1 MTVAPDTEQ
10 RELTA
15 EIVTSRWRA
24 EDGDFA
30 ILGVLT
36 DEGEEVTVKG
46 ALGHVQIG
54 ERATLGGAWQRH
66 SKHGWQFVVDKV
78 LIAEPVGDAAL
89 IAYLASIKHVG
100 PKGAAWLLEK
110 HGDEVLGVIDA
121 DPERRLRAVPGIGP
135 AKLGAAVRSW
145 ETQGALRAVRL
156 FLEQHGVPA
165 AVAARIY
172 RTLGNDAIAQ
182 LQRDPYS
189 LTEVDGIGFA
199 TADALARALGVGA
212 DSPGRLDAGLVH
224 TLQQAE
230 LDGHCHLP
238 RGELLMRAR
247 RLLGDEA
254 PVEDRLAFLAAAG
267 RVVLEE
273 DRVAEA
279 SMYATERALARKVR
293 ELLDADAA
301 FSLGEVE
308 RPTDGAF
315 VPTDAQWAVVD
326 HVLEGRLSIL
336 TGGPG
341 TGKTASMGTVVDV
354 LRGKGRSVRLCAPT
368 GKAARRLTETTGVD
382 ATTIHRLLEW
392 IPGEGFTRDRSHP
405 IDGADVLIVD
415 EASMLSVRLAESLLD
430 AVGPRTHVL
439 LVGDVDQLAPV
450 GPGRVLEDLID
461 SGAVPTVRLTEIFRQ
476 AARSMIVR
484 AAHAINHGEHPPT
497 RPGEG
502 DIHDFFLISRPDAS
516 AIFAEIVEL
525 AATRLPAHYGL
536 ERETDVQV
544 LAPMHK
550 GPVGIDAFNAA
561 LRERR
566 NPDGQVVSGTPLRV
580 GDRVIQTKNDHEHEL
595 MNGELAVVVSYDDD
609 RDAAILACDDGRTLR
624 LPVKDC
630 ATLRLGHAIS
640 IHKSQGSQM
649 PVVVVPLFRGHHVML
664 TRNLVYTALTR
675 AERAAV
681 FVGDT
686 AALGIALGRRDAG
699 TRYTRLAGLL
709 GG

>member
-1 MTVAPDTEQ
+1 MAADPDPAQ
-10 RELTA
+10 RELIA
-15 EIVTSRWRA
+15 EITTSRWRA

-36 DEGEEVTVKG
+36 DDGVDVTVKG
-46 ALGHVQIG
+46 PIGHVQVG
-54 ERATLGGAWQRH
+54 ERATLGGSWQRH
-66 SKHGWQFVVDKV
+66 SKHGWQFVVTRV
-78 LIAEPVGDAAL
+78 IIAEPVGDAAL
-89 IAYLASIKHVG
+89 IAYLAAIKHVG
-100 PKGAAWLLEK
+100 PRGAEWLLEK
-110 HGDEVLGVIDA
+110 HGETVLSVIDS
-121 DPERRLRAVPGIGP
+121 DPERKLRQVPGIGP

-145 ETQGALRAVRL
+145 ESQGELRAVRL

-172 RTLGNDAIAQ
+172 RTLGNAAIDK
-182 LQRDPYS
+182 LQTDPYS

-212 DSPGRLDAGLVH
+212 DSPGRLDAGVVH
-224 TLQQAE
+224 TLELAE
-230 LDGHCHLP
+230 LDGHCYLP
-238 RGELLMRAR
+238 RGELVGRSR
-247 RLLGDEA
+247 RLLGGVV
-254 PVEDRLAFLAAAG
+254 PVEDRLAYLAAAG
-267 RVVLEE
+267 RVMLEDE
-273 DRVAEA
+273 RVAEA
-279 SMYATERALARKVR
+279 SMYATERALARRVR
-293 ELLDADAA
+293 GLLDDEPA
-301 FSLGEVE
+301 FKLKDVQ
-308 RPTDGAF
+308 RPVGGAF
-315 VPTDAQWAVVD
+315 VPTTAQWAVVD
-326 HVLEGRLSIL
+326 HVLSGRLSIL

-354 LRGKGRSVRLCAPT
+354 LRQHKKSVKLCAPT

-392 IPGEGFTRDRSHP
+392 VPGEGFTRDREHP

-430 AVGPRTHVL
+430 AVGHRTHVL
-439 LVGDVDQLAPV
+439 LVGDIDQLAPV

-484 AAHAINHGEHPPT
+484 AAHAINSGEAPPT
-497 RPGEG
+497 KPDTD
-502 DIHDFFLISRPDAS
+502 DIHDFFVIARDSAE
-516 AIFAEIVEL
+516 AIFAEIVQL
-525 AATRLPAHYGL
+525 AAVRLPAHYGL
-536 ERETDVQV
+536 ERHTDVQV

-550 GPVGIDAFNAA
+550 GPVGIDAFNVA
-561 LRERR
+561 LRDKL
-566 NPDGQVVSGTPLRV
+566 NPDGGTVAGTSFRV

-595 MNGELAVVVSYDDD
+595 MNGELGVIVSYDDD

-630 ATLRLGHAIS
+630 GTLRLGHAIS

-664 TRNLVYTALTR
+664 TRNLIYTALTR

-681 FVGDT
+681 FVGDLG
-686 AALGIALGRRDAG
+686 ALDLALGRRDAG
-699 TRYTRLAGLL
+699 KRYTRLAPLL
-709 GG
+709 A

>member
-1 MTVAPDTEQ
+1 MAADPDTAQ
-10 RELTA
+10 RELVA
-15 EIVTSRWRA
+15 EITTSRWRA

-36 DEGEEVTVKG
+36 DDGDDVTVKG
-46 ALGHVQIG
+46 PIGHVQVG
-54 ERATLGGAWQRH
+54 ERATLGGNWQRH
-66 SKHGWQFVVDKV
+66 AKHGWQFVVDRV

-89 IAYLASIKHVG
+89 LAYLSAIKHVG
-100 PKGAAWLLEK
+100 PRGAAWLLDK
-110 HGDEVLGVIDA
+110 HGEEVLSIIDS
-121 DPERRLRAVPGIGP
+121 DPERKLRQVPGIGP

-145 ETQGALRAVRL
+145 EGQGELRAVRL

-172 RTLGNDAIAQ
+172 RTLGNEAIGK
-182 LQRDPYS
+182 LQDDPYS

-199 TADALARALGVGA
+199 TADALAQALGVGA
-212 DSPGRLDAGLVH
+212 DSPGRLDAGIVH

-238 RGELLMRAR
+238 RGELVGRAR
-247 RLLGDEA
+247 RLLGGDA
-254 PVEDRLAFLAAAG
+254 AVEDRLAHLAASG
-267 RVVLEE
+267 RVMLEE

-279 SMYATERALARKVR
+279 SMYAIERALARKVR
-293 ELLDADAA
+293 ALLDEAPA
-301 FSLGEVE
+301 FELEDVE
-308 RPTDGAF
+308 RPVGGAF
-315 VPTDAQWAVVD
+315 VPTNAQWAVVD
-326 HVLEGRLSIL
+326 HVLGGRLSIL

-341 TGKTASMGTVVDV
+341 TGKTASMGTLVDI
-354 LRGKGRSVRLCAPT
+354 LREHKRSVKLCAPT
-368 GKAARRLTETTGVD
+368 GKAARRLTETTGTD

-392 IPGEGFTRDRSHP
+392 VPGEGFTRDRGHP
-405 IDGADVLIVD
+405 IEGADVLIVD

-461 SGAVPTVRLTEIFRQ
+461 SGEVPTTRLTEIFRQ

-484 AAHAINHGEHPPT
+484 AAHAINHGEYPPT
-497 RPGEG
+497 TPEPD
-502 DIHDFFLISRPDAS
+502 DIHDFFVIARDTPD
-516 AIFAEIVEL
+516 AIFAEIVAL
-525 AATRLPAHYGL
+525 AAERLPKHYGL
-536 ERETDVQV
+536 ERHTDVQV

-550 GPVGIDAFNAA
+550 GPVGIDAFNGA
-561 LRERR
+561 LRERL
-566 NPDGQVVSGTPLRV
+566 NPDGGAVAGTSFRV

-595 MNGELAVVVSYDDD
+595 MNGELGVIVSYDDD
-609 RDAAILACDDGRTLR
+609 RDAAILACDDGRTIR

-630 ATLRLGHAIS
+630 GTLRLGHAIS

-664 TRNLVYTALTR
+664 TRNLIYTALTR

-681 FVGDT
+681 FVGDLS
-686 AALGIALGRRDAG
+686 ALSLALGRRDAG
-699 TRYTRLAGLL
+699 KRYTRLAALL
-709 GG
+709 G